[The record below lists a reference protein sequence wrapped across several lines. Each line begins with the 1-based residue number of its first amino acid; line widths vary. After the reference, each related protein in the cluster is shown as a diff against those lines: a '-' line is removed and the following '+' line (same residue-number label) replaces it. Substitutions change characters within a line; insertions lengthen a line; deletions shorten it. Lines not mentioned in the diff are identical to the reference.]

1 MEPYENIVIGNFLY
15 SFGLAIGQISA
26 ADVRPM
32 CINLLQQTPMDR
44 ALGDLMF
51 ANAGVTRLLEF
62 KRSKND
68 SEKEEAKR
76 VILSRTLSDDAY
88 MQAISREIHWY
99 IETSEDAASL
109 VSRVVPYL
117 DFADK
122 RVVGTTIENFTNRAA
137 LDSASKTIDA
147 ETRAAYEEY
156 INLVAVSHGG
166 LQGASGGLIVNYSKE
181 HGIRYVPVADIRDL
195 LLNHRLV
202 REVYF
207 ERMQAKAIEQSR
219 ENAVKEKARGISLTR
234 KIERDGPSFPR

>member
-15 SFGLAIGQISA
+15 SFGLAIGQVST

-32 CINLLQQTPMDR
+32 CINLLQQTPIDR

-68 SEKEEAKR
+68 SEKEATKR
-76 VILSRTLSDDAY
+76 VILSRTLVDDAY

-99 IETSEDAASL
+99 IETSEEAASL

-122 RVVGTTIENFTNRAA
+122 RVVGTTIEKFTNATA
-137 LDSASKTIDA
+137 LDAVSKEIDA

-166 LQGASGGLIVNYSKE
+166 LQGASGGLIVNYTKE

-207 ERMQAKAIEQSR
+207 ERMQAKDIEQRR
-219 ENAVKEKARGISLTR
+219 ENAVRAKVRGISLTR
-234 KIERDGPSFPR
+234 EMERDGPSFSR

>member
-15 SFGLAIGQISA
+15 SFGLAIGQVST

-32 CINLLQQTPMDR
+32 CINLLQQTPIDR

-62 KRSKND
+62 KRSRND
-68 SEKEEAKR
+68 SDKEETKR
-76 VILSRTLSDDAY
+76 TILSRVLAGDTY

-99 IETSEDAASL
+99 IETSEDVASL

-117 DFADK
+117 DFAEK
-122 RVVGTTIENFTNRAA
+122 KVVGTTIEKFTNAAA
-137 LDSASKTIDA
+137 LDAVSMEIDA
-147 ETRAAYEEY
+147 ETRAAYEKY
-156 INLVAVSHGG
+156 VNLVAVSHGG
-166 LQGASGGLIVNYSKE
+166 LQGASGGLIVNYTKE
-181 HGIRYVPVADIRDL
+181 HGIRYVPVSDIRDL

-207 ERMQAKAIEQSR
+207 ERMQEKAIERDR
-219 ENAVKEKARGISLTR
+219 ENAVMARSRGKSLTR
-234 KIERDGPSFPR
+234 EIERDGPTYER

>member
-15 SFGLAIGQISA
+15 SFGLAIGQVST

-32 CINLLQQTPMDR
+32 CINLLQQTPIDR

-68 SEKEEAKR
+68 SEKEATKR
-76 VILSRTLSDDAY
+76 VILSRTLVDDAY

-99 IETSEDAASL
+99 IETSEEAASL

-122 RVVGTTIENFTNRAA
+122 RVVGTTIEKFTNAAA
-137 LDSASKTIDA
+137 LDAVSKEIDA
-147 ETRAAYEEY
+147 KTRAAYEEY

-166 LQGASGGLIVNYSKE
+166 LQGASGGLIVNYTKE

-207 ERMQAKAIEQSR
+207 ERMQAKDIEQRR
-219 ENAVKEKARGISLTR
+219 ENAVRAKARGISLTR
-234 KIERDGPSFPR
+234 EMERDGPSFSR